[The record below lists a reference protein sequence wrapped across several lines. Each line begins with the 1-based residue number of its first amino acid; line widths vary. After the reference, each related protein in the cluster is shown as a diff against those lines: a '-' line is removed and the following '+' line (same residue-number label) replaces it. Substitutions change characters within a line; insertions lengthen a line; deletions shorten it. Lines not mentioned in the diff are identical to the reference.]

1 MPRSFTS
8 SKGGGSGNVTGAA
21 SSVDNAIVRFDG
33 TGGKTIQDYTSG
45 APTISD
51 TGVLTMSLA
60 IVGQVSSG
68 TAAGN
73 LALSSGEAFPQGFS
87 IITAAGIGVFNGGA
101 RSGLFGAGGS
111 YQISSTGQLAWS
123 SGADPYTSGVDAGIE
138 RIAAKV
144 IGVTDGSTGVGWIQ
158 TAGESRVTGNV
169 TNATVTPANITGLSA
184 TVAAGR
190 TYSGQIVLYFNQSTA
205 ADGFRFDLDGGTATA
220 TDVRIT
226 GTISDSTSTRFLG
239 MNTALAT
246 DFTDTSTNGNAE
258 VTINFTITV
267 NAAGT
272 IIPRFANE
280 AASTGTGTVYRGS
293 YMILTDI
300 A

>member
-1 MPRSFTS
+1 MPKSFTS

-51 TGVLTMSLA
+51 TGVLTMAKA

-68 TAAGN
+68 TAPGD
-73 LALSSGEAFPQGFS
+73 LALSQGGAFPAGFS
-87 IITAAGIGVFNGGA
+87 FIAGGEIGVFYGGG
-101 RSGLFGAGGS
+101 RSGLFVAGGS
-111 YQISSTGQLAWS
+111 YQMASSGQLAWS

-246 DFTDTSTNGNAE
+246 DFTDTSTSGNAE